1 MFASRT
7 FLLPVVACIT
17 AVCSLSHGQKEVI
30 FQDDFNRADAKAVG
44 NGWTTNGS
52 ASLKDKALHFQLD
65 DGEFRPRA
73 RRTFPKRNGGTF
85 KVSFRFDWLRN
96 NEGSWGFYV
105 QLGNSAEMP
114 KSLVYERDL
123 TKGVG
128 VNLAWGGRD
137 PVGGEAPG
145 SFGYFK
151 DRKFNKLFMS
161 NDSRAK
167 DTLVDNPVVTLEV
180 DLDEGTYAVGFNGKT
195 YLGIP
200 LENKGPIDTIR
211 FVTTGCSKTGFLKS
225 SIDDV
230 IVLEG
235 KKSVV
240 AQSTG
245 ETDGPPTLD
254 QGKVEKKP
262 TGPRM
267 QTSGE
272 LAGVDVKTFKDQVAP
287 LMEKHCVSCHGPDK
301 QKARLRFDG
310 VRGFQVSDRHLW
322 TMIHEQL
329 SHGEMPP
336 EDEPQPSSSD
346 KAKALAWI
354 VKEQRALGAGSTRR
368 LNRREFGAALR
379 EVTGLTVDFSYS
391 IPGDAKVNGFDT
403 GAEALQDAADSVNQM
418 MEVTRRAVD
427 GIRFL
432 EPAPSEILRADLVNV
447 EKDPHKLFY
456 ADPWIEAGMS
466 LEKLPRIA
474 RPGLGA
480 LIEPK
485 QIEWPRDRSSGMFS
499 VPPPP
504 DGRGLVRVKFSVT
517 SYCAFPEAPNPIAW
531 VKIGGRVLDRR
542 EITGPMDFE
551 YQVQFEDSIIGKKG
565 LSIGFTPLVEMPYAV
580 NGFENEDKSKPKDL
594 SDGAGLFRPAWDKKK
609 LRDPEQQPRPFVVL
623 KQVEL
628 EPDFV
633 AAWPPAKWKVDL
645 GELGDNAK
653 SAEKL
658 LALWMERAYRRPVKA
673 TEQKPFLAFYQKLR
687 GDGMT
692 FDHALR
698 STFQSV
704 LMSSPFRYLDSTAHE
719 DKIIAN
725 HVVASRLSFMLV
737 GSPPDA
743 ELLELAASG
752 KLRRPEALKAQADRL
767 LNDPRSYDYFLRPF
781 VTQWLEMEQ
790 PITLVDDRRGKASY
804 HFRRFLGDSMRE
816 ETFSYIARLFADDR
830 PARELVSSDWTMM
843 NDTLARHYGYKGIKG
858 GHLRKVKLRKDDKR
872 GGGIMSHAGIQ
883 SMLTWMGDN
892 WVIYRG
898 AWTAR
903 HILDDP
909 PQLPPLEV
917 PELDATAGD
926 NKHKTAR
933 ELMAMHREDPKCAVC
948 HVKLDPIGFAFQ
960 NFDLSGRWRDVEY
973 ASYQVDEL
981 DGKIAWRGKGK
992 TRPADTV
999 GLLPGGEKYRTYD
1012 EFKKVLVK
1020 DYQRDMVRGLMKNFM
1035 LYATGRTPDVDD
1047 MAEIDEIMKRNAA
1060 QGYPLRKMLLAVF
1073 QTDAFLAH

>member
-1 MFASRT
+1 MFPQRSYQIIGFIGLFA
-7 FLLPVVACIT
+7 ACSFS
-17 AVCSLSHGQKEVI
+17 AAKEGDI
-30 FQDDFNRADAKAVG
+30 LFMDDFNRADAEVVG
-44 NGWTTNGS
+44 NGWITNGP
-52 ASLKDKALHFQLD
+52 ASLKGKALHFQLD
-65 DGEFRPRA
+65 EGEFRPRA
-73 RRTFPKRNGGTF
+73 RRTFPKPEGGSF
-85 KVSFRFDWLRN
+85 KVSFLFDWLRN
-96 NEGSWGFYV
+96 NEGSWSFYV
-105 QLGNSAEMP
+105 QLGNGAEMP
-114 KSLVYERDL
+114 KSLIYERDL
-123 TKGVG
+123 TQGIG

-137 PVGGEAPG
+137 LVGGEEPG

-151 DRKFNKLFMS
+151 DRKFNKLFMA
-161 NDSRAK
+161 NDSRTK
-167 DTLVDNPVVTLEV
+167 ETLVDNPVLTLEV
-180 DLDEGTYAVGFNGKT
+180 DLDAGTYEVTFDGKT
-195 YLGIP
+195 YRGLP

-211 FVTTGCSKTGFLKS
+211 FVATGCSKTGFLKS

-230 IVLEG
+230 VVVEGRQPVL
-235 KKSVV
+235 
-240 AQSTG
+240 ATSTG
-245 ETDGPPTLD
+245 EADEPATSDPEE
-254 QGKVEKKP
+254 VEKKP

-272 LAGVDVKTFKDQVAP
+272 LAGVDIKTFKEQVAP
-287 LMEKHCVSCHGPDK
+287 LMERHCVGCHGPDK

-310 VRGFQVSDRHLW
+310 VRGFQISDRHLW

-368 LNRREFGAALR
+368 LNRREFGSALR
-379 EVTGLTVDFSYS
+379 DLTGLTVDFAYS
-391 IPGDAKVNGFDT
+391 IPGDGKVNGFDT
-403 GAEALQDAADSVNQM
+403 GAEALQDAADSVNQI

-432 EPAPSEILRADLVNV
+432 EPAPGKTLRADLVNV
-447 EKDPHKLFY
+447 EKDPHKLF
-456 ADPWIEAGMS
+456 DSWKDAGVIP
-466 LEKLPRIA
+466 EKTPRMA

-485 QIEWPRDRSSGMFS
+485 WPKDRSSGMFS
-499 VPPPP
+499 VPPPS

-531 VKIGGRVLDRR
+531 VKIGGRMLDRR

-551 YQVQFEDSIIGKKG
+551 YQVQVEDSIIGKKG
-565 LSIGFTPLVEMPYAV
+565 LSIGFTPRVEIAYGV
-580 NGFENEDKSKPKDL
+580 KGFENEDRSKPQDL
-594 SDGAGLFRPAWDKKK
+594 PDGAGLFRPAWDKKK
-609 LRDPEQQPRPFVVL
+609 LRTPEEQPRPFVAL

-628 EPDFV
+628 EPDYV
-633 AAWPPAKWKVDL
+633 AVWPPAEWKVDL
-645 GELGDNAK
+645 GDLGDNAK

-673 TEQKPFLAFYQKLR
+673 TERNPFFTFYQKLR

-692 FDHALR
+692 FDVALR

-704 LMSSPFRYLDSTAHE
+704 LMSSPFRYLNSTAHE
-719 DKIIAN
+719 DKAIAD
-725 HVVASRLSFMLV
+725 HAVASRLSFMLV
-737 GSPPDA
+737 GSPPDS

-752 KLRRPEALKAQADRL
+752 KLRRPEVIKAQSDRL
-767 LNDPRSYDYFLRPF
+767 LNDPRSHDSFLRPF

-804 HFRRFLGDSMRE
+804 HFRRYLGDSMRE

-830 PARELVSSDWTMM
+830 LARELISSDWTMM
-843 NDTLARHYGYKGIKG
+843 NNTLARHYGYDGIKG

-933 ELMAMHREDPKCAVC
+933 ELMIQHREDPKCNVC
-948 HVKLDPIGFAFQ
+948 HTKLDPIGFAFQ
-960 NFDLSGRWRDVEY
+960 NFDLSGRWREVEH

-992 TRPADTV
+992 TRSVDTV
-999 GLLPGGEKYRTYD
+999 GELPGGEKYRSYH

-1060 QGYPLRKMLLAVF
+1060 KGYPLRRMLLAVF
-1073 QTDAFLAH
+1073 LTEAFLAH

>member
-1 MFASRT
+1 M
-7 FLLPVVACIT
+7 T
-17 AVCSLSHGQKEVI
+17 AVLGMVTCCSLLYAADGQVI
-30 FQDDFNRADAKAVG
+30 FEDDFNRADAEVVG
-44 NGWTTNGS
+44 SGWMTSGT
-52 ASLKDKALHFQLD
+52 AALKGKALHFQLD

-73 RRTFPKRNGGTF
+73 SRTFPKWEGGSF
-85 KVSFRFDWLRN
+85 KVSFRFDWLRKD
-96 NEGSWGFYV
+96 EGTWGFYM

-114 KSLVYERDL
+114 KSLIYERDL
-123 TKGVG
+123 AKGVG

-137 PVGGEAPG
+137 LIGGEEPG

-151 DRKFNKLFMS
+151 DRKFNKLFS
-161 NDSRAK
+161 ANDSRRK
-167 DTLVDNPVVTLEV
+167 ETLVDNPVVTLEV
-180 DLDEGTYAVGFNGKT
+180 DLDAGTYAVGFNGKI
-195 YLGIP
+195 YPGIP

-230 IVLEG
+230 VVLEG

-240 AQSTG
+240 AKATG
-245 ETDGPPTLD
+245 KTDATPTSD
-254 QGKVEKKP
+254 PEKVEKKT

-272 LAGVDVKTFKDQVAP
+272 LAGVDVKTFKDHVAP
-287 LMEKHCVSCHGPDK
+287 MLEKYCVDCHGPEK
-301 QKARLRFDG
+301 QKARLRYDG
-310 VRGFQVSDRHLW
+310 VRGFQISDRHLW

-329 SHGEMPP
+329 SEGEMPP
-336 EDEPQPSSSD
+336 EKKPQLSSSD
-346 KAKALAWI
+346 KAKVLAWI

-368 LNRREFGAALR
+368 LNRREFGSALQD
-379 EVTGLTVDFSYS
+379 VTGLTVDFSYS

-432 EPAPSEILRADLVNV
+432 EPAPSDILRADLVNV

-456 ADPWIEAGMS
+456 ADPWIKAGMS

-480 LIEPK
+480 MIEPK
-485 QIEWPRDRSSGMFS
+485 QIEWPRDRGKGMFS

-504 DGRGLVRVKFSVT
+504 DGRGLVRVKVSVT

-565 LSIGFTPLVEMPYAV
+565 LSIEFTPLVEMPYAV

-658 LALWMERAYRRPVKA
+658 LTLWMERAYRRPVKT

-725 HVVASRLSFMLV
+725 HAVASRLSFMLV

-830 PARELVSSDWTMM
+830 PAHELVSSDWTMM
-843 NDTLARHYGYKGIKG
+843 NNTLARHYGYKGIKG

-872 GGGIMSHAGIQ
+872 GGGILSHAGIQ

-898 AWTAR
+898 AWVAR
-903 HILDDP
+903 HIIDDP

-960 NFDLSGRWRDVEY
+960 NFDLSGRWRDVEH
-973 ASYQVDEL
+973 ASYAVDEL
-981 DGKIAWRGKGK
+981 DGKVAWRGKGK
-992 TRPADTV
+992 TRPVDTV
-999 GLLPGGEKYRTYD
+999 GELPGGEEFRTYD
-1012 EFKKVLVK
+1012 EFKKILVK
-1020 DYQRDMVRGLMKNFM
+1020 NYQQDMVRGLMKNFM
-1035 LYATGRTPDVDD
+1035 LYATGRKPDIDD
-1047 MAEIDEIMKRNAA
+1047 MAEIDEIMKKNAA
-1060 QGYPLRKMLLAVF
+1060 KGYPLREMLLAVF
-1073 QTDAFLAH
+1073 QTEAFLEH